1 MRAGPAEG
9 TTHAP
14 HRSRRVCRVQLVA
27 FWQRFDSLS
36 TASPPRPAVGLF
48 VARTKR
54 TKFYDHPTPPTSSSR
69 SCTNLS
75 EFGSP
80 QIDLGSI
87 SRFGVETLRHRLHPQ
102 NFGPL
107 TKPRPRP
114 PKLPAGQIRCR
125 RCRVSTQILP
135 AGWVVSTTSSRGA
148 RSKKI
153 SHRAFEA
160 RRVSVSR
167 VRCSCGGECAVVQT
181 GPAAAPAPQNPPPWA
196 RRALWRGLRR
206 LAFACGARQ
215 RRAGGRALGSVR
227 QHGVPYWYCLHP
239 SPAAGGRRPG
249 SMATP
254 PIHAANS
261 VPS

>member
-1 MRAGPAEG
+1 MV
-9 TTHAP
+9 
-14 HRSRRVCRVQLVA
+14 RV
-27 FWQRFDSLS
+27 
-36 TASPPRPAVGLF
+36 
-48 VARTKR
+48 
-54 TKFYDHPTPPTSSSR
+54 
-69 SCTNLS
+69 TNLS
-75 EFGSP
+75 EFGTP

-114 PKLPAGQIRCR
+114 PKLPADKFGADRS
-125 RCRVSTQILP
+125 CRVSTQILP
-135 AGWVVSTTSSRGA
+135 AGWVVSTTSSRVHGA
-148 RSKKI
+148 RIS
-153 SHRAFEA
+153 SHRAF
-160 RRVSVSR
+160 RVSR
-167 VRCSCGGECAVVQT
+167 VRCCCGGECALVQT

-215 RRAGGRALGSVR
+215 RRAGGRALSSVR